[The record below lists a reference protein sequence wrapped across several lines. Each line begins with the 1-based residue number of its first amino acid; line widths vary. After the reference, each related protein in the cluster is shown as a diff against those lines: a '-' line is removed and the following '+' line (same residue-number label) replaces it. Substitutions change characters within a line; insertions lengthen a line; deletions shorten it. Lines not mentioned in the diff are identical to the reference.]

1 MSSSS
6 KLAAAS
12 RSSSRLVAA
21 MSANSAGI
29 SSIGSGV
36 GHALVVG
43 LEVPSSHGD
52 QVDDAPE
59 VVLGAHR
66 DLSGHGVGVETILHG
81 LDSVEEVS
89 AHAVILVDE
98 GDAGGR

>member
-6 KLAAAS
+6 KTGSSVEELLALGGSDVSKLS
-12 RSSSRLVAA
+12 RDLVHRL
-21 MSANSAGI
+21 
-29 SSIGSGV
+29 GV

-89 AHAVILVDE
+89 RPRGHTC
-98 GDAGGR
+98 